1 MGQDGGEAKIASGLA
16 PHLRRSFQTFPH
28 SWSPDD
34 CEPCASVSIAATCR
48 GHDLEAALRAAV
60 TTEASVAVVGRA
72 AFRCPRAHVVQDK
85 RAARVHVFVSRFAG
99 TMQPTDRTEIASSAS
114 HVFPAGT
121 SRLRIQI
128 QASHHRPF
136 MLAAC
141 SASSMLSFA
150 STGPTAG
157 PSGIDDTSARH
168 MSGSY
173 AMVIRVPI
181 IRNGCSNGLDEGI
194 ARAYV
199 GVIASVLHS
208 LRSPQR
214 PTERASGR
222 RPRGTTSSAILTASQ
237 FCARRPRMVGLH
249 AYELRTSWPLAAHHP
264 QDQAPRRGCVHRRHC
279 VALV

>member
-1 MGQDGGEAKIASGLA
+1 MASTCNSPAQWTERRGPGWGRSENRVRLA

-128 QASHHRPF
+128 QASHHRAF
-136 MLAAC
+136 H
-141 SASSMLSFA
+141 
-150 STGPTAG
+150 AG
-157 PSGIDDTSARH
+157 
-168 MSGSY
+168 
-173 AMVIRVPI
+173 
-181 IRNGCSNGLDEGI
+181 
-194 ARAYV
+194 
-199 GVIASVLHS
+199 GVLGVVNAPS
-208 LRSPQR
+208 LRP
-214 PTERASGR
+214 GR
-222 RPRGTTSSAILTASQ
+222 RPGLRALMTPPRGTCLALT
-237 FCARRPRMVGLH
+237 R
-249 AYELRTSWPLAAHHP
+249 W
-264 QDQAPRRGCVHRRHC
+264 
-279 VALV
+279 